1 MVKLTKYFREY
12 KENLSTPKENALI
25 SSVLWVTKTKHKPLS
40 NQIVK
45 KKSHDTPPKDRPP

>member
-1 MVKLTKYFREY
+1 MRSFQVYYGLQKQ
-12 KENLSTPKENALI
+12 N
-25 SSVLWVTKTKHKPLS
+25 KHKPLS